1 MQNSSINRVIILG
14 VIALMGAVSMQ
25 AYYVI
30 STWDINEDEFR
41 KKVNLALYNV
51 AKELAELNDAELP
64 TREVINQR
72 TNNYYIVNVEYEI
85 DKANLEYF
93 LQKHLEALAVNIDFE
108 YAVFNCNTNNME
120 YGGYCSYEPGR
131 EIKTVETDLPEDNK
145 FVYYFGVRFPTRS
158 GYLLGKMQLNI
169 FLAGVLL
176 LVVLFFGYSM
186 SVILRQRR
194 LSNMQ
199 KDFINNMTHEFKTP
213 ISTIKIS
220 TDVFLNNAVIR
231 ENDRLF
237 QYANIIQQ
245 QNQRLNHQVE
255 KVLQLAKIEDH
266 NFDLKRETVVLNEVL
281 NNIVESTRLRVEE
294 MNGQFEAN
302 IPEDS
307 ISIFADPLHLTNI
320 LHNLIDNAIKY
331 CKAQP
336 DIRIDLQMVNKRKLI
351 FVIKDHG
358 IGIKK
363 EFQAKIFDK
372 FYRVPTG
379 DIHDVK
385 GFGLGLFY
393 VKSVCDSH
401 GWKLRLKSEEE
412 KGTTVYIHIPIQ
424 SINPK
429 K

>member
-30 STWDINEDEFR
+30 STWNINEDEFR
-41 KKVNLALYNV
+41 QKVNLALYNV
-51 AKELAELNDAELP
+51 AKDLAELNGVELP

-72 TNNYYIVNVEYEI
+72 TSNYYIVNVEYEI

-93 LQKHLEALAVNIDFE
+93 LQKHLEALAIHVDFE

-131 EIKTVETDLPEDNK
+131 EIKDLEPDLPKDSK
-145 FVYYFGVRFPTRS
+145 FVYYFGVKFPTRS

-176 LVVLFFGYSM
+176 LVILFFGYSM
-186 SVILRQRR
+186 AIILRQRR

-220 TDVFLNNAVIR
+220 ADVFLNNDTIR
-231 ENDRLF
+231 QNDRLF

-245 QNQRLNHQVE
+245 QNQRLNNQVE
-255 KVLQLAKIEDH
+255 KVLQLAKIEDN
-266 NFDLKRETVVLNEVL
+266 NFDLKREHLILDDLLKDLIEGPK
-281 NNIVESTRLRVEE
+281 LRVEE
-294 MNGQFEAN
+294 MNGVFKA
-302 IPEDS
+302 ILPEQP
-307 ISIFADPLHLTNI
+307 IEVFADPLHLTNI

-331 CKAQP
+331 CETKP
-336 DIRIDLQMVNKRKLI
+336 NICIELKWLNKRRALLTI
-351 FVIKDHG
+351 EDNG

-363 EFQAKIFDK
+363 EYQAKIFDK

-379 DIHDVK
+379 NVHNVK

-401 GWKLRLKSEEE
+401 GWKLQLDSVEGR
-412 KGTTVYIHIPIQ
+412 GTKVLIHIPVK
-424 SINPK
+424 N
-429 K
+429 

>member
-30 STWDINEDEFR
+30 STWNINEDEFR
-41 KKVNLALYNV
+41 QKVNLALYNV
-51 AKELAELNDAELP
+51 AKDLAKLNDVELP

-72 TNNYYIVNVEYEI
+72 TSNYYIVNVEYEI

-93 LQKHLEALAVNIDFE
+93 LQKHLEALAINVDFE

-131 EIKTVETDLPEDNK
+131 EIKDLEADLPKDSK
-145 FVYYFGVRFPTRS
+145 FVYYFGVKFPTRS
-158 GYLLGKMQLNI
+158 SYLLGKMQLNI

-220 TDVFLNNAVIR
+220 TDVFLNNELIR
-231 ENDRLF
+231 DNDRLF

-245 QNQRLNHQVE
+245 QNQRLNNQVE
-255 KVLQLAKIEDH
+255 KVLQLAKIEGN
-266 NFDLKRETVVLNEVL
+266 NFDLKREPLILTDLLSDLIEGA
-281 NNIVESTRLRVEE
+281 RLRVEE
-294 MNGQFEAN
+294 MNGHLTASIPKEAVHVY
-302 IPEDS
+302 
-307 ISIFADPLHLTNI
+307 ADPLHLTNI

-331 CKAQP
+331 CVKKP
-336 DIRIDLQMVNKRKLI
+336 DIGIELKKLNKRRAVLI
-351 FVIKDHG
+351 IQDHG
-358 IGIKK
+358 IGIKR
-363 EFQAKIFDK
+363 EYQAKIFDK

-379 DIHDVK
+379 NVHNVK

-401 GWKLRLKSEEE
+401 GWKLQLDSEEG
-412 KGTTVYIHIPIQ
+412 KGTIVSIYITIRE
-424 SINPK
+424 
-429 K
+429 

>member
-1 MQNSSINRVIILG
+1 MRNSSINRVIILG
-14 VIALMGAVSMQ
+14 VIALMGAVTMQ

-30 STWDINEDEFR
+30 STWNINEDEFR

-131 EIKTVETDLPEDNK
+131 EIKTVETDLPKDNK
-145 FVYYFGVRFPTRS
+145 FVYYFGVKFPTRS

-169 FLAGVLL
+169 FLAAVLL
-176 LVVLFFGYSM
+176 LVILFFGYSM

-220 TDVFLNNAVIR
+220 ADVFLNNAVIR

-255 KVLQLAKIEDH
+255 KVLQLAKIENH
-266 NFDLKRETVVLNEVL
+266 NFDLKRETVVLNEL
-281 NNIVESTRLRVEE
+281 LSDIVEGTR
-294 MNGQFEAN
+294 
-302 IPEDS
+302 
-307 ISIFADPLHLTNI
+307 FA
-320 LHNLIDNAIKY
+320 Y
-331 CKAQP
+331 
-336 DIRIDLQMVNKRKLI
+336 RK
-351 FVIKDHG
+351 
-358 IGIKK
+358 
-363 EFQAKIFDK
+363 
-372 FYRVPTG
+372 
-379 DIHDVK
+379 
-385 GFGLGLFY
+385 
-393 VKSVCDSH
+393 
-401 GWKLRLKSEEE
+401 
-412 KGTTVYIHIPIQ
+412 
-424 SINPK
+424 
-429 K
+429 

>member
-30 STWDINEDEFR
+30 STWNINEDEFR
-41 KKVNLALYNV
+41 QKVNLALYNV
-51 AKELAELNDAELP
+51 AKDLAELNGVELP

-72 TNNYYIVNVEYEI
+72 TSNYYIVNVEYEI

-93 LQKHLEALAVNIDFE
+93 LQKHLEALAINVDFE

-131 EIKTVETDLPEDNK
+131 EIKDLEQDLPKDNK
-145 FVYYFGVRFPTRS
+145 FVYYFGVKFPTRS

-176 LVVLFFGYSM
+176 MVVLFFGYSM
-186 SVILRQRR
+186 AVILRQRR

-220 TDVFLNNAVIR
+220 TDVFLNNDTIR
-231 ENDRLF
+231 QDDRLF

-245 QNQRLNHQVE
+245 QNQRLNNQVE
-255 KVLQLAKIEDH
+255 KVLQLAKIEGN
-266 NFDLKRETVVLNEVL
+266 NFDLKRESIILDDLLQDLIEGA
-281 NNIVESTRLRVEE
+281 RLRVEE
-294 MNGQFEAN
+294 MGGVFKASL
-302 IPEDS
+302 PEQAVAVY
-307 ISIFADPLHLTNI
+307 ADPLHLTNI

-331 CKAQP
+331 CEEKP
-336 DIRIDLQMVNKRKLI
+336 NICIELKWLNKGRALLSI
-351 FVIKDHG
+351 EDNG

-363 EFQAKIFDK
+363 EYQAKIFDK

-379 DIHDVK
+379 NVHNVK

-401 GWKLRLKSEEE
+401 GWKLQLDSEEGQ
-412 KGTTVYIHIPIQ
+412 GTKVLIHIPV
-424 SINPK
+424 K

>member
-25 AYYVI
+25 AYYVV
-30 STWDINEDEFR
+30 STWNINEDEFR
-41 KKVNLALYNV
+41 QKVTLALYNV
-51 AKELAELNDAELP
+51 AKDLAELNGVELP

-72 TNNYYIVNVEYEI
+72 TSNYYIVNVEYEI

-93 LQKHLEALAVNIDFE
+93 LQKHLEALAINVDFE

-131 EIKTVETDLPEDNK
+131 EIKDLEPDLPKDSK
-145 FVYYFGVRFPTRS
+145 FVYYFGVKFPTRS

-186 SVILRQRR
+186 AVILRQRR

-220 TDVFLNNAVIR
+220 ADVFLSNDVIR
-231 ENDRLF
+231 QNDRLF

-245 QNQRLNHQVE
+245 QNQRLNNQVE
-255 KVLQLAKIEDH
+255 KVLQLAKIEGN
-266 NFDLKRETVVLNEVL
+266 NFDLKREYLILDDLLRDLIEGP
-281 NNIVESTRLRVEE
+281 RLRVEE
-294 MNGQFEAN
+294 MNGKFKASLPEEAV
-302 IPEDS
+302 EVY
-307 ISIFADPLHLTNI
+307 ADPLHLTNI

-331 CKAQP
+331 CEKKP
-336 DIRIDLQMVNKRKLI
+336 DIHIALKWQNKRRALLSI
-351 FVIKDHG
+351 EDNG

-363 EFQAKIFDK
+363 EYQAKIFDK

-379 DIHDVK
+379 NVHNVK

-401 GWKLRLKSEEE
+401 GWKLQLDSEEGR
-412 KGTTVYIHIPIQ
+412 GTKVLIYIPV
-424 SINPK
+424 K

>member
-1 MQNSSINRVIILG
+1 MQNSSINRVILLG

-30 STWDINEDEFR
+30 STWNINEDEFR
-41 KKVNLALYNV
+41 QKVNLALYNV
-51 AKELAELNDAELP
+51 AKDLAELNGVELP

-72 TNNYYIVNVEYEI
+72 TSNYYIVNVEYEI

-93 LQKHLEALAVNIDFE
+93 LQKHLEALAIHVDFE

-131 EIKTVETDLPEDNK
+131 EIKDLDPDLPKDNK
-145 FVYYFGVRFPTRS
+145 FVYYFGVKFPTRS
-158 GYLLGKMQLNI
+158 SYLLGKMQLNI

-176 LVVLFFGYSM
+176 LVILFFGYSM
-186 SVILRQRR
+186 SIILRQRR

-220 TDVFLNNAVIR
+220 ADVFLNNDTIR
-231 ENDRLF
+231 QNDRLF

-245 QNQRLNHQVE
+245 QNQRLNNQVE
-255 KVLQLAKIEDH
+255 KVLQLAKIEGN
-266 NFDLKRETVVLNEVL
+266 NFDLKREHLMLDDLLEDL
-281 NNIVESTRLRVEE
+281 IEGPKLRVEE
-294 MNGQFEAN
+294 MNGVFN
-302 IPEDS
+302 TILPEEPVKV
-307 ISIFADPLHLTNI
+307 FADPLHLTNI
-320 LHNLIDNAIKY
+320 LHNLLDNAIKY
-331 CKAQP
+331 CEKKP
-336 DIRIDLQMVNKRKLI
+336 NIRIELKWLNKRRALLSI
-351 FVIKDHG
+351 EDNG

-363 EFQAKIFDK
+363 EYQAKIFDK

-379 DIHDVK
+379 NVHNVK

-401 GWKLRLKSEEE
+401 GWKLQLDSEEGR
-412 KGTTVYIHIPIQ
+412 GTKVLIYIPVK
-424 SINPK
+424 N
-429 K
+429 

>member
-30 STWDINEDEFR
+30 STWNINEDEFR
-41 KKVNLALYNV
+41 QKVNLALYNV
-51 AKELAELNDAELP
+51 AKDLAELNGVELP
-64 TREVINQR
+64 PREVINQR
-72 TNNYYIVNVEYEI
+72 TSNYYIVNVEYEI

-93 LQKHLEALAVNIDFE
+93 LQKHLEALAINVDFE

-131 EIKTVETDLPEDNK
+131 EIKDVATELPKDNK
-145 FVYYFGVRFPTRS
+145 FVYYFGVKFPTRS

-169 FLAGVLL
+169 FLSGILL
-176 LVVLFFGYSM
+176 LVILFFGYSM

-220 TDVFLNNAVIR
+220 TDVFLNNDLIR
-231 ENDRLF
+231 DNDRLF

-245 QNQRLNHQVE
+245 QNQRLNNQVE
-255 KVLQLAKIEDH
+255 KVLQLAKIEGN
-266 NFDLKRETVVLNEVL
+266 NFDLKREPIQLTPLLMELIEGAKV
-281 NNIVESTRLRVEE
+281 RVEQK
-294 MNGQFEAN
+294 NGTCKALL
-302 IPEDS
+302 PEEPVEV
-307 ISIFADPLHLTNI
+307 FADPLHLTNI

-331 CKAQP
+331 CEKKP
-336 DIRIDLQMVNKRKLI
+336 DICIALKETQGRRVTLEIQDR
-351 FVIKDHG
+351 G

-363 EFQAKIFDK
+363 EYQAKIFDK

-379 DIHDVK
+379 NVHNVK

-401 GWKLRLKSEEE
+401 GWKLQLESEEG
-412 KGTTVYIHIPIQ
+412 KGTTVAITMPVY
-424 SINPK
+424 SG
-429 K
+429 